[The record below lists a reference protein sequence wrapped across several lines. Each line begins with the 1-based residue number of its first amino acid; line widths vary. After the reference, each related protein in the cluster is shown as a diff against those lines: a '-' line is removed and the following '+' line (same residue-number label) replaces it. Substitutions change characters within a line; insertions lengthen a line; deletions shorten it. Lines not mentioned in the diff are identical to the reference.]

1 MVDSSVH
8 KPRIV
13 VAMSGGVD
21 SSLAAAL
28 MVEQGYDVIGVTIKT
43 YNYEDVGGNDNRD
56 SSCCSIDGI
65 NMARSVASK
74 LGFPHYVFDFSDRFK
89 KEVIDGFVEEYLSGR
104 TPNPCVVCNQK
115 IKWEYL
121 IEKANSLGAD
131 RVCTG
136 HYARVRRDNG
146 TGRFIISK
154 GKDPAKDQS
163 YALYRISQVNLSKT
177 VFPLAGFT
185 KPQVRELASKYGLAS
200 SNKPESYEICFIADN
215 NYARFLK
222 DKLPGLERRIS
233 DGEILFDGK
242 SVGKHDGY
250 PFYTI
255 GQRKGLGISHSEALY
270 VKSIDARANT
280 IEVDVE
286 NKLYAK
292 GLVAELVNFV
302 KYPGLTDEKTYMG
315 KIRYKD
321 NGAEC
326 IAKQTGEGEIMVE
339 FRNLR
344 RAITPGQSVVL
355 YEGDDIVAGGIISR
369 VLD

>member
-8 KPRIV
+8 RPRVV

-21 SSLAAAL
+21 SSLAAVL

-65 NMARSVASK
+65 NVARSVAGK
-74 LGFPHYVFDFSDRFK
+74 FNFPHYVFDFSARFK
-89 KEVIDGFVEEYLSGR
+89 KEVINGFVEEYLSGR

-121 IEKANSLGAD
+121 IEKANALGAD
-131 RVCTG
+131 YVCTG
-136 HYARVRRDNG
+136 HYANIRRDAS
-146 TGRFIISK
+146 TGRFVISK
-154 GKDPAKDQS
+154 GKDPGKDQS
-163 YALYRISQVNLSKT
+163 YALYGISQVNLSKT
-177 VFPLAGFT
+177 IFPLAEFT

-200 SNKPESYEICFIADN
+200 SNRPESYEICFITDN
-215 NYARFLK
+215 NYTRFLK
-222 DKLPGLERRIS
+222 DTVPGLESRIS
-233 DGEILFDGK
+233 DGEVLFDGK
-242 SVGKHDGY
+242 PVGKHHGY

-255 GQRKGLGISHSEALY
+255 GQRKGLGVSHSEPLY
-270 VKSIDARANT
+270 VKSIDAETNAV
-280 IEVDVE
+280 EVDVDE
-286 NKLYAK
+286 RLYAK
-292 GLVAELVNFV
+292 ALIAERVNFV
-302 KYPGLTDEKTYMG
+302 KYPNLADEKTYTG

-321 NGAEC
+321 SGAAC
-326 IAKQTGEGEIMVE
+326 IAKQTGQDEINVE
-339 FRNLR
+339 FMNPR

-355 YEGDDIVAGGIISR
+355 YEGYDIVAGGIISK